1 MAIKTK
7 RGDVKQATAKA
18 SDMLMG
24 HGPASAKSKIGFLD
38 EEAERMLQR
47 TRSLPPVSQELA
59 VAKLS
64 IYVPVLFQIN

>member
-1 MAIKTK
+1 MAIRTK

-24 HGPASAKSKIGFLD
+24 HGPTSAKSKIGFLD
-38 EEAERMLQR
+38 EEAERLLQR
-47 TRSLPPVSQELA
+47 TRSLPPVSPELV

>member
-1 MAIKTK
+1 MAIRTK

-24 HGPASAKSKIGFLD
+24 HGPASAKSKFRSFE

-47 TRSLPPVSQELA
+47 ARSLPPVSRELA
-59 VAKLS
+59 VANLS
-64 IYVPVLFQIN
+64 IYVPVLFQLN

>member
-1 MAIKTK
+1 MAIRTK

-24 HGPASAKSKIGFLD
+24 HGPTSSKSKIGFLD

-47 TRSLPPVSQELA
+47 TRSLPPVSRE
-59 VAKLS
+59 VAAANLS
-64 IYVPVLFQIN
+64 IYVPVLFQLN

>member
-1 MAIKTK
+1 MAIRTK

-47 TRSLPPVSQELA
+47 TRSLPPVSREVA
-59 VAKLS
+59 VANLS
-64 IYVPVLFQIN
+64 IYVPVLFQLN

>member
-1 MAIKTK
+1 MAIRTK

>member
-1 MAIKTK
+1 MAIRTK
-7 RGDVKQATAKA
+7 RGDVKQVTAKA

-24 HGPASAKSKIGFLD
+24 QGPTSAKSKIGFLD

-47 TRSLPPVSQELA
+47 TRSLPPVSLELV

>member
-1 MAIKTK
+1 MAIRTK

-24 HGPASAKSKIGFLD
+24 HGPTSAKSKIGSLD

-47 TRSLPPVSQELA
+47 TRSLPPVSREVA
-59 VAKLS
+59 VANLS
-64 IYVPVLFQIN
+64 IYVPVLFQLN

>member
-1 MAIKTK
+1 MAIRTK
-7 RGDVKQATAKA
+7 RGDAKQATAKA

-24 HGPASAKSKIGFLD
+24 HGPTSAKSKIGFLD

-47 TRSLPPVSQELA
+47 TRSLPPVSRELA

>member
-1 MAIKTK
+1 MAIRTK

-24 HGPASAKSKIGFLD
+24 HGPASAKRKFGSLD

-47 TRSLPPVSQELA
+47 ARSLLPVSRELA

-64 IYVPVLFQIN
+64 IYVPVLFQLN

>member
-1 MAIKTK
+1 MAIRTK

-24 HGPASAKSKIGFLD
+24 HGPTSAKSKIGFLD
-38 EEAERMLQR
+38 EEAERLLQR
-47 TRSLPPVSQELA
+47 TRSLPPVSLELA

>member
-1 MAIKTK
+1 MAIRTK

-24 HGPASAKSKIGFLD
+24 HGPTSAKSKFGSLD
-38 EEAERMLQR
+38 EEAERLLQL
-47 TRSLPPVSQELA
+47 TRSLPPVSPELV

>member
-1 MAIKTK
+1 MAIRTK

-24 HGPASAKSKIGFLD
+24 HGSASAKSKIGFLD
-38 EEAERMLQR
+38 EEAERLLQR
-47 TRSLPPVSQELA
+47 TRSLPPVSLELA

-64 IYVPVLFQIN
+64 IYVPVLFQTN

>member
-1 MAIKTK
+1 MAIRTK

-24 HGPASAKSKIGFLD
+24 HGPISAKSKIGFLD

-47 TRSLPPVSQELA
+47 TRSLPPVSREVA
-59 VAKLS
+59 VANLS
-64 IYVPVLFQIN
+64 IYVPVLFQLN

>member
-1 MAIKTK
+1 MAIRTK

-24 HGPASAKSKIGFLD
+24 HGPTSAKSKIGFLD

-47 TRSLPPVSQELA
+47 TRSLPPVSLELA

>member
-1 MAIKTK
+1 MAIRTK

-24 HGPASAKSKIGFLD
+24 HGPTSAKSKIGFLD
-38 EEAERMLQR
+38 EEAERLLQR
-47 TRSLPPVSQELA
+47 TRSLPPVSRELA

>member
-1 MAIKTK
+1 MAIRTK

-24 HGPASAKSKIGFLD
+24 HGPTSAKSKIGFLD

-47 TRSLPPVSQELA
+47 TRSLPPVSREVA
-59 VAKLS
+59 VANLS
-64 IYVPVLFQIN
+64 IYVPVLFQLN

>member
-1 MAIKTK
+1 MSIRTK
-7 RGDVKQATAKA
+7 KGDVKQATAKA

-38 EEAERMLQR
+38 EAAERMLQR

>member
-1 MAIKTK
+1 MAIRTK

-24 HGPASAKSKIGFLD
+24 HGPASAKRKFGSLD

-47 TRSLPPVSQELA
+47 ARSLPPVSRE
-59 VAKLS
+59 VAAANLS
-64 IYVPVLFQIN
+64 IYVPVLFQLN

>member
-1 MAIKTK
+1 MAIRTK

-24 HGPASAKSKIGFLD
+24 HGPTSAKSKIGFLD

-47 TRSLPPVSQELA
+47 TRSLPPVSRE
-59 VAKLS
+59 VAAANLS
-64 IYVPVLFQIN
+64 IYVPVLFQLN